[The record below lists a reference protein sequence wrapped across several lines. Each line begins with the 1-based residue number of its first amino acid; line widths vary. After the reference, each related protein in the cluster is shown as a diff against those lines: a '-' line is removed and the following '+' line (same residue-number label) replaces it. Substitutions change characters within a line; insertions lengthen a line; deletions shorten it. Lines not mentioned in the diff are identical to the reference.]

1 MYVTLDL
8 INILKFKL
16 IVPDPRTENCINDK
30 IIRKK
35 DLPNIN
41 EDPFAEKYKPDFDVL
56 KDFQKL
62 PT

>member
-16 IVPDPRTENCINDK
+16 IVPDPRTENCNNDK

-41 EDPFAEKYKPDFDVL
+41 EDPFAEKYKPNFDVL
-56 KDFQKL
+56 IRNI
-62 PT
+62 